1 MTKVCFDHKK
11 QNAGFDNSGSVL
23 FAKVQ
28 CSPFFPKQELDMLK
42 PSTLL
47 KIVLLTLFDL

>member
-28 CSPFFPKQELDMLK
+28 CSPFCPKRELDMLK
-42 PSTLL
+42 PSALL
-47 KIVLLTLFDL
+47 KIVPLTLFDL